1 MLIKTS
7 LTPSLFTEMS
17 IPSQASEWSYI
28 CVLRISI
35 LPVSLIFLLDFGTVP
50 TVWYFIIFFFI
61 DRELLRRCVIM
72 YIHPTYCV
80 IVRDI

>member
-1 MLIKTS
+1 
-7 LTPSLFTEMS
+7 
-17 IPSQASEWSYI
+17 
-28 CVLRISI
+28 
-35 LPVSLIFLLDFGTVP
+35 
-50 TVWYFIIFFFI
+50 VWYFIIFFFI